1 MRLQMNQS
9 LSTFLLVL
17 SILAIVLAIALF
29 ESGHA
34 WLFHSTSPPN
44 RLLWVPGAV
53 AVGYVVLRMILK
65 RL

>member
-1 MRLQMNQS
+1 MRLPLNQP
-9 LSTFLLVL
+9 LSIFLLVL
-17 SILAIVLAIALF
+17 SILAVVLAIALF

-34 WLFHSTSPPN
+34 SLFHSSPSIA
-44 RLLWVPGAV
+44 LWVPGAV